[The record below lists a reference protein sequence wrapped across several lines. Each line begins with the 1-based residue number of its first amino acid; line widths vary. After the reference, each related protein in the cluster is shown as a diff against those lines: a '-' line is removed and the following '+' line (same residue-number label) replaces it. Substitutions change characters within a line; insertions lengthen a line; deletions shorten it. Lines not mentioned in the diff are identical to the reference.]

1 MGTDIY
7 LTDTYLNV
15 MDTELRPLKF
25 VPQLKSVLW
34 GGENIIPLKGLESD
48 RKSVGESWEIS
59 GVPGHESVV
68 ADGPDAGKTLPELIR
83 MYKGALVGDDV
94 YNKFGDMFPLLIKII
109 DAAKDLSVQVHPD
122 DELAEKRHHSLGKTE
137 MWYIM
142 DTVPGAKIY
151 AGLSKPITPA
161 DYERLVNDKEIMDV
175 VACHESHPG
184 DVFFL
189 PAGRI
194 HAIGAGN
201 LLAEIQETSD
211 ITYRV
216 YDFDRRDAQGNLRQL
231 HTEEAKDAIDYKVY
245 PDYKTHYDRE
255 AKGDVELVKC
265 GHFDVRKVTVEG
277 DFRVPAGKD
286 SFMVIICLDGKCDIA
301 TDGGAVTYIAKGE
314 TILVPASIKSIDA
327 KGRST
332 LLTATV

>member
-1 MGTDIY
+1 M
-7 LTDTYLNV
+7 
-15 MDTELRPLKF
+15 RPFKF

-34 GGENIIPLKGLESD
+34 GGEKIIPLKGLVSD
-48 RKSVGESWEIS
+48 QKSVGESWEIS

-68 ADGPDAGKTLPELIR
+68 ADGSDAGKTLPELIR
-83 MYKGALVGDDV
+83 KYKGALVGNAV
-94 YNKFGDMFPLLIKII
+94 YDKFGDMFPLLIKII

-122 DELAEKRHHSLGKTE
+122 DNLAERRHGSLGKTE
-137 MWYIM
+137 MWYIV
-142 DTVPGAKIY
+142 DTAPGAKIY
-151 AGLSKPITPA
+151 AGLSKPITPF
-161 DYERLVNDKEIMDV
+161 DYEELVKDKEIMDV

-245 PDYKTHYDRE
+245 ADYKTHYDSE

-265 GHFDVRKVTVEG
+265 GHFDVHKVAVDG
-277 DFRVPAGKD
+277 DSHVTAHID
-286 SFMVIICLDGKCDIA
+286 SFMVIMCLDGKCDIV
-301 TDGGAVTYIAKGE
+301 TDGGAVTPIDKGE
-314 TILVPASIKSIDA
+314 TILIPASIKSIEA
-327 KGRST
+327 KGIAT
-332 LLTATV
+332 LLTATI